1 MPYIVALRPTETI
14 DIQVDDTDSL
24 DELFAAVA
32 GRIPDGFELTDIQIT
47 QHKVVAR
54 RVGYD
59 EVTIE
64 SRDELET
71 CAWEGWQA
79 LNVREA

>member
-24 DELFAAVA
+24 DELFAAVTA
-32 GRIPDGFELTDIQIT
+32 RIPDGFELIDIHIT
-47 QHKVVAR
+47 QHKAVVR

-71 CAWEGWQA
+71 CAPEGWQA
-79 LNVREA
+79 LSMIEA

>member
-14 DIQVDDTDSL
+14 DIKVDDTDSL
-24 DELFAAVA
+24 DELFAAVTA
-32 GRIPDGFELTDIQIT
+32 RIPDGFELIDIHVT
-47 QHKVVAR
+47 QHKAVAR

-64 SRDELET
+64 SRDELAT
-71 CAWEGWQA
+71 CSPDGWQA
-79 LNVREA
+79 VSIREV